1 MDTTCNQN
9 NTYPSS
15 GMSIYQGHV
24 FPYEGYV
31 IIPAHTLQG
40 FFVAPNRL
48 KTDFVLLLTSFA
60 AHAGITAALL
70 VYLTERSISDMH

>member
-1 MDTTCNQN
+1 
-9 NTYPSS
+9 
-15 GMSIYQGHV
+15 MSIYQGHV

-70 VYLTERSISDMH
+70 VYLTEQSISDMH